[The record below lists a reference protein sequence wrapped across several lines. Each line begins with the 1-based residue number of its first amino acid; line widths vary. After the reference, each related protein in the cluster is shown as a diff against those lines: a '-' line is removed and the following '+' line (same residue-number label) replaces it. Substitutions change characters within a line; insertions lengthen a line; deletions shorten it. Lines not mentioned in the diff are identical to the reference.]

1 MVKGPRKPPKPL
13 LTEDKAPLRSG
24 RLRPRDPEQPRLLFD
39 PMPDRVE
46 PCLAVLKN
54 RPPKGSE
61 WSYDIKWDGYRI
73 SVHRELSKVR
83 ILTRGGFDWTERFP
97 AIASAAAALGPATF
111 ILDGEAVVLDEMGRS
126 DFGLLQGS
134 LGGRTGKHPAATA
147 LMFAFD
153 LMYLDGHDLRKLE
166 FAARRHILE
175 DLLDEA
181 TGAIRLSEEINE
193 DPERLIEHACAL
205 GLEGIIGKHRDRP
218 YRPGK
223 TGDWIKIKCVQ
234 RESFAILGY
243 ELSSAMPDGFGSL
256 LLGALRGGEYV
267 YVGSVGTG
275 FTHQQARA
283 LRKQLDKLKTNK
295 PVIRFKEK
303 TRIATDPGPIA
314 EIDFRG
320 WTSDGKLRHA
330 SFKGLRDPEDA
341 AAVYSLDVGD
351 A

>member
-1 MVKGPRKPPKPL
+1 
-13 LTEDKAPLRSG
+13 
-24 RLRPRDPEQPRLLFD
+24 
-39 PMPDRVE
+39 MPDRVE

-54 RPPKGSE
+54 RPPKGPE

-83 ILTRGGFDWTERFP
+83 ILTRGGFDWTARFP

-111 ILDGEAVVLDEMGRS
+111 ILDVEAVVLDEMGRS

-134 LGGRTGKHPAATA
+134 LGGWTGKQPVGTA
-147 LMFAFD
+147 LMVAFD

-166 FAARRHILE
+166 FSARQHILE

-181 TGAIRLSEEINE
+181 TGAGAIRLSEEINE

-243 ELSSAMPDGFGSL
+243 ELSSAMPNGFGSL
-256 LLGALRGGEYV
+256 LLGALKGSEYV

-275 FTHQQARA
+275 FKHQQARA

-295 PVIRFKEK
+295 PPIRFKEK
-303 TRIATDPGPIA
+303 NRIATSPALRA

-320 WTSDGKLRHA
+320 WTSDKELRHA
-330 SFKGLRDPEDA
+330 SFKGVRDPEDA
-341 AAVYSLDVGD
+341 GAVYSLEAGD